1 MHHDHYDLL
10 IRDTTVLPM
19 RSGSEVLPRH
29 DVGVLGNTIV
39 LVEPTIDVSPDAKTI
54 IDGRKY
60 VLIPGLI
67 NGHTHVGQT
76 FLKATTECMAL
87 KPWLEWNNERLV
99 RMTPEDVHYA
109 ALLAIIEMIQNGV
122 TTFNDMF
129 FFEEAIAEAVE
140 LSGVRACLGQGI
152 MEYTQ
157 EMGNLNVPGRHL
169 EDSTAFAQKW
179 NGKAGGRINTRLAPH
194 SLYTVSENTLK
205 ETAACAQDLGL
216 GIHTHLSETQL
227 EIEFSQSTFG
237 ATPPTKYSE
246 WGYMDV
252 PFIAAHCVHL
262 DSEDIDTL
270 NVPGVGVAHN
280 PTSNL
285 KLRSGKAPVELLI
298 DLEDLAVGI
307 GTDSAAS
314 NDCLDILK
322 EAHVAALIHD
332 WEYGSPASLIALR
345 MATIEGARA
354 LGMDNEIGSVEVG
367 KKADLVLVDTDT
379 PRFTPR
385 NNIVHQLVYSALS
398 RDIVTVIVDGQ
409 IVMQDKEICTLDV
422 KNVLE
427 KARERADRIHKNTL
441 PNG

>member
-1 MHHDHYDLL
+1 MHNDKYDLL
-10 IRDTTVLPM
+10 IRDTTLLSM
-19 RSGSEVLPRH
+19 AAGSEVLTRH
-29 DVGVLGNTIV
+29 DVAVSGNTIV
-39 LVEPTIDVSPDAKTI
+39 SVAPTTEQAPQSHMT
-54 IDGRKY
+54 IDGRNH

-129 FFEEAIAEAVE
+129 FFEEAIAEAVK

-152 MEYTQ
+152 MEFTQ
-157 EMGNLNVPGRHL
+157 EMGNLSVPGRLL
-169 EDSTAFAQKW
+169 EDSSSFAKKW
-179 NGKAGGRINTRLAPH
+179 DGKASGRISTRLAPH
-194 SLYTVSENTLK
+194 SLYTVSEQTLK
-205 ETAACAQDLGL
+205 ETAVCAKELGL
-216 GIHTHLSETQL
+216 GIHTHVSETQL

-237 ATPPTKYSE
+237 STPPTKYSE
-246 WGYMDV
+246 WGHMDV
-252 PFIAAHCVHL
+252 PFMAAHCVHL
-262 DSEDIDTL
+262 DSRDITTL
-270 NVPGVGVAHN
+270 DLPEVGIAHN

-285 KLRSGKAPVELLI
+285 KLCSGKAPIDVLI
-298 DLEDLAVGI
+298 DREHLAVGI

-332 WEYGSPASLIALR
+332 WEDGTPASLIALR

-354 LGMDNEIGSVEVG
+354 LGMQNEIGTVEVG
-367 KKADLVLVDTDT
+367 KKADIVLVDMDT
-379 PRFTPR
+379 PRFTPL
-385 NNIVHQLVYSALS
+385 NDIVHHLVYSALS
-398 RDIVTVIVDGQ
+398 RDVTTVIVDGKV
-409 IVMQDKEICTLDV
+409 IMQDRAIKTLDV
-422 KNVLE
+422 KNIL
-427 KARERADRIHKNTL
+427 R
-441 PNG
+441 